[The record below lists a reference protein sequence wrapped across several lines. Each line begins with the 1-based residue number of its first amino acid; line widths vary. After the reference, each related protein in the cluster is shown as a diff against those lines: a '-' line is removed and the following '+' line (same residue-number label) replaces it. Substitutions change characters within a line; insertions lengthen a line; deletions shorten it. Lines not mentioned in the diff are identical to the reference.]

1 MNDERRQFMQRKRNY
16 IAAILIM
23 MLLVSLCHTTVFAAG
38 EEAIISEKQASH
50 ELLYVVYNA
59 EGEVVEEGTVP
70 ASGTRYH
77 WSPNITL
84 DNGWYTSFFK
94 PGREAFYVTNGT
106 SMNFSYTLNRSAKI
120 KWQYVKCTSP
130 DVSTGST
137 WKSGTKTAKSGSIVK
152 TADSTKWYYV
162 GVTNASS
169 DPITITSVDFTF

>member
-38 EEAIISEKQASH
+38 EEAIISEKQTSH

-106 SMNFSYTLNRSAKI
+106 CKVHFS
-120 KWQYVKCTSP
+120 
-130 DVSTGST
+130 
-137 WKSGTKTAKSGSIVK
+137 
-152 TADSTKWYYV
+152 
-162 GVTNASS
+162 
-169 DPITITSVDFTF
+169 

>member
-1 MNDERRQFMQRKRNY
+1 MDKRLKEICEEFGFRIEHHGLGIGWVGY
-16 IAAILIM
+16 YGTLSMIALGYN
-23 MLLVSLCHTTVFAAG
+23 C
-38 EEAIISEKQASH
+38 
-50 ELLYVVYNA
+50 YVVYNA